1 MEERRNM
8 TPLHIS
14 AKLNSY
20 LKKHKK
26 ELIYATTKFT
36 ADDVINFNVL
46 IGENYSGKDY
56 YNFNGQIEI
65 ENPNNDRITEW
76 ILIKGKVYIEE
87 GEDNEPSFSKVDMI
101 YPY

>member
-1 MEERRNM
+1 MEKRRNM
-8 TPLHIS
+8 TPSHIS

-26 ELIYATTKFT
+26 ELIYATTKFV

-46 IGENYSGKDY
+46 MEEDYSGKDY
-56 YNFNGQIEI
+56 YNFNGKIEI
-65 ENPNNDRITEW
+65 ENPKNDRITEW

-87 GEDNEPSFSKVDMI
+87 GEGNEPSFSKVDMI